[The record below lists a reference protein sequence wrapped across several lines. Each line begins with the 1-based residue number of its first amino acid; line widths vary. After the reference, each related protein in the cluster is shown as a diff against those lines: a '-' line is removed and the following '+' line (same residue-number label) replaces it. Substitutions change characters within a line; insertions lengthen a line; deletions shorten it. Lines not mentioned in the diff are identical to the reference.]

1 MLNNLMTYFTY
12 ETYSENICLY
22 MKSKQPP
29 ITEKCICLTILSVIL
44 VYNFSEMHQS
54 HSLKL
59 VSAIFLKLKIH
70 QV

>member
-29 ITEKCICLTILSVIL
+29 ITEKCTILSVIL

>member
-44 VYNFSEMHQS
+44 VYNFSEMH
-54 HSLKL
+54 SLKL

>member
-1 MLNNLMTYFTY
+1 MTYFTY
-12 ETYSENICLY
+12 ETYSENTCLY
-22 MKSKQPP
+22 MQSKQPP

-44 VYNFSEMHQS
+44 VYNFSEMHLS